1 MSATDPADER
11 EKQEKGKPIPWKLIL
26 VLTVL
31 CAPFLGMAYGY
42 FESNSY
48 GRSKRSNP
56 GSPVLTYFLL
66 GVLYLVFGQQH

>member
-11 EKQEKGKPIPWKLIL
+11 EKQEGKPIPWKLIL

-31 CAPFLGMAYGY
+31 CAPLLGMAYGY

-56 GSPVLTYFLL
+56 GSLGLTAFLL